1 MPKLFLVFGISF
13 SLLVFPHLLISQIQN
28 VRVSSPSSTS
38 PEEVSIAI
46 NPTNPDNLIA
56 GANIR
61 FTYYSTNAGQSWT
74 QGQLPQGTWG
84 DPCVLFDVNGRAYYA
99 HLSNPSGGYFI
110 ERLIIHRST
119 NGGIRWHDSVDI
131 GYNPPKQQ
139 DKEWLAVDN
148 TNSPFRN
155 SLYMTWTEFD
165 DYGSSNPLDSSRI
178 LFARSLDSGTTWTTP
193 KKICDKS
200 GDCIDS
206 DNTVEGAVP
215 AVGPNGEI
223 YTSWSGPLGIMF
235 DKSADGG
242 NTWGTDVFVATQPGG
257 WDFDVPGIYRANGL
271 PITACDVSNSP
282 YRGNIYV
289 AWSDQRNGA
298 NNTDIFVIK
307 STNGG
312 NTWGAIK
319 KVNDDITASQQ
330 FFVWMTIDQTTG
342 NVYFVFY
349 DRRNTTGNATDVYV
363 AQSSDG
369 GETFVNFKVSQSSFV
384 PNSSVFFGDY
394 ICIAAHN
401 RKIYPLWTRMDNS
414 NLSVWTAIITDTTNV
429 GVNDESQLPS
439 DFILSQ
445 NFPNPFNPQTTIPFA
460 LNNDGFVSLKIF
472 DILGRE
478 VASLV
483 NAHIQAG
490 TYNIT
495 WNATNVSSGIYLCR
509 LQSKEFSTYKKMFLH
524 K

>member
-1 MPKLFLVFGISF
+1 MSKFFSITGFFLFLIPHI
-13 SLLVFPHLLISQIQN
+13 LVSQYQN
-28 VRVSSPSSTS
+28 VRVSNPSSTS

-46 NPTNPDNLIA
+46 NPANPDNLIA

-84 DPCVLFDVNGRAYYA
+84 DPCVIFDVYGKAYYA

-110 ERLIIHRST
+110 ERLIIHRSS
-119 NGGIRWHDSVDI
+119 NGGIQWHDSVDV

-139 DKEWLAVDN
+139 DKEWLAVDV
-148 TNSPFRN
+148 TNSLYRN

-165 DYGSSNPLDSSRI
+165 AYGSSHPLDSSRI
-178 LFARSLDSGTTWTTP
+178 LFSLSRDSGTIWTTP
-193 KKICDKS
+193 KKISDKS

-235 DKSADGG
+235 DKSLDGG
-242 NTWGTDVFVATQPGG
+242 TTWGTDIFVATQPGG

-271 PITACDVSNSP
+271 PITACDISDSP
-282 YRGNIYV
+282 FRGNIYI

-312 NTWGAIK
+312 ETWGVIK
-319 KVNDDITASQQ
+319 KVNDDLTASQQ

-342 NVYFVFY
+342 ILYFVFY

-401 RKIYPLWTRMDNS
+401 RKVYPLWTRMDNS
-414 NLSVWTAIITDTTNV
+414 NLSVWTALITDTTNV
-429 GVNDESQLPS
+429 GIEEKTQTVS

-445 NFPNPFNPQTTIPFA
+445 NFPNPFNPQTTIPFT
-460 LNNDGFVSLKIF
+460 LKDDGFVSLKIF

-478 VASLV
+478 VASLA
-483 NAHIQAG
+483 NEYFRAG
-490 TYNIT
+490 TYNVT
-495 WNATNVSSGIYLCR
+495 WNATNVSSGIYVCR
-509 LQSKEFSTYKKMFLH
+509 LQSKEYSTYKKMFLH